1 MGVCQPLDQ
10 IWTVQIKLGEREAAL
25 PTGAEADRGSG
36 HCRRPPSSPVE
47 SNRTLEA
54 MVCLRTDTNQK
65 RSLVRTNRDKKRR
78 PRRTV
83 GDARRGTAA
92 RGTLQGSATLC
103 EQLSARKRERM
114 GTAASREHYE
124 ARLLA
129 YGGGEAVQHWNS
141 TARRRLGFRRC
152 WSSGT
157 KRWCSVFG
165 WKRRERERTRDL

>member
-25 PTGAEADRGSG
+25 PTGAEADRDGG
-36 HCRRPPSSPVE
+36 HCRWPPSSSVE

-54 MVCLRTDTNQK
+54 MVCLGTDTNRK
-65 RSLVRTNRDKKRR
+65 RSLVRTNRDKKQR

-83 GDARRGTAA
+83 GDARRGMAA
-92 RGTLQGSATLC
+92 RGTLQGPAMLC

-114 GTAASREHYE
+114 GMAAPREHYE

-129 YGGGEAVQHWNS
+129 YGGGEAVQQRNS
-141 TARRRLGFRRC
+141 TARRRLGFRRR

-157 KRWCSVFG
+157 KHWRSVFG
-165 WKRRERERTRDL
+165 WKRHGRERTRDL